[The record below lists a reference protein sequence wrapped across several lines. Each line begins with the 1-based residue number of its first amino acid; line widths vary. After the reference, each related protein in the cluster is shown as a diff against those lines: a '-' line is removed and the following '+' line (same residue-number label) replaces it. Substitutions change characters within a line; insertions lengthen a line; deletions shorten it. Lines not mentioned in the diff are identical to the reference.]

1 MSTYIELHKCNNIN
15 LTERNAFD
23 RLHTNNEKNQKPK
36 IQTPKHLNV
45 EKDYCQESI

>member
-1 MSTYIELHKCNNIN
+1 MHLIDSTQIMK
-15 LTERNAFD
+15 
-23 RLHTNNEKNQKPK
+23 KNQKPK